1 MRIAIWGAT
10 GHVGQAMYH
19 EVKRRGFECRGY
31 ARDMEKAS
39 RLLEDGEYSS
49 FNDFPSRKYDIL
61 INAIAAGTTSD
72 GALFETLER
81 WDWRMID
88 YARDNPTCACVSVS
102 SGAVY
107 GGAFSSPAVKETCFS
122 LSPNKIEPGQ
132 RYGLVKLLCEQRHR
146 SFSYLPLV
154 DIRLFAFFTR
164 YMDLNQP
171 FFMSDV
177 IKAICNQAPLMTR
190 PSDFVRDF
198 AHPEDFLNL
207 ILLCADKRLN
217 GCFDLYSRAPIKKSE
232 IIALFTES
240 YGLKTEYGGSWISV
254 TGAKS
259 NYFSRNYAAAEI
271 GYEPRHSSKDVII
284 SEAGLMIEKYLA
296 EENI

>member
-10 GHVGQAMYH
+10 GHVGQALCH
-19 EVKRRGFECRGY
+19 EAKRRGFKCHGY
-31 ARDMEKAS
+31 ARDVEKAS
-39 RLLEDGEYSS
+39 RLLRDEEYSS

-61 INAIAAGTTSD
+61 INAIAAGAASD

-107 GGAFSSPAVKETCFS
+107 GGGFSSPAVKETWFP
-122 LSPNKIEPGQ
+122 LPPNKIEPGQ

-146 SFSYLPLV
+146 AFSNLLLV

-164 YMDLNQP
+164 YMDSNQP

-177 IKAICNQAPLMTR
+177 IKAICKRAPLLTQ

-198 AHPEDFLNL
+198 THPEDFLNL
-207 ILLCADKRLN
+207 ILLCADKKLN
-217 GCFDLYSRAPIKKSE
+217 GCFDLYSSAPIKKSE
-232 IIALFTES
+232 IIALFTER
-240 YGLKTEYGGSWISV
+240 YGLKAEYGGSWISA
-254 TGAKS
+254 TGAKA

-271 GYEPRHSSKDVII
+271 GYEPLHSSKDVLI
-284 SEAGLMIEKYLA
+284 SEADSILAKYLA